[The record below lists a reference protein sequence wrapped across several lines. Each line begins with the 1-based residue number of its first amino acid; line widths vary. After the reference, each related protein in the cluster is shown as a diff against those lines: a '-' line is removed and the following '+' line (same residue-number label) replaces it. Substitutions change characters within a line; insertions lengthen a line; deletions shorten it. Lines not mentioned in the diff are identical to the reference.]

1 VQADCSGRPRC
12 AAILTLS
19 QLVVVDK
26 SERLAGFAQH
36 RDEKTA
42 SDVGAVVPVV
52 LMDLARLA
60 NDVIDDLRRSGEPL
74 LAEVFAVI
82 DRRHSESPS
91 LRDVARELGL
101 TPRPLTTVVRR
112 RTGSTVQEWIIEH
125 RLAEARSL
133 PTDTDLPVAVVARH
147 VGMSDPGYCSAAP
160 AALHPGT
167 GAVGASRIQR
177 NPRPG

>member
-42 SDVGAVVPVV
+42 SDVGAVVVL

-60 NDVIDDLRRSGEPL
+60 NDVIGDLRRSGEPL